1 MRIGRIGETQP
12 QAFSALKSAYEAFA
26 HVVAS
31 LGEEESWLPTGCV
44 GWAVRDL
51 VFHCLGDAQRGLVA
65 LHTPADGP
73 ADRDAITYWATWQSG
88 TARAASEQ
96 RHARVAASM
105 FPEFGQLRELYLA
118 TTAAVVI
125 AAERSDTRQLISTQG
140 HVLAA
145 DDLMATLAV
154 EATIH
159 HLDLVA
165 HLPATAPRP
174 GAAGLACV
182 RGTIDGLLGRPA
194 PENWSDEHYALVATG
209 RLPLTA
215 AERHWFGADA
225 DRFPLFG

>member
-1 MRIGRIGETQP
+1 MRTVETEP
-12 QAFSALKSAYEAFA
+12 EALTSLKSAYEAIA
-26 HVVAS
+26 SVVTS
-31 LGEEESWLPTGCV
+31 LGEEDSWLPTGCV

-73 ADRDAITYWATWQSG
+73 ADRDAITYWATLQPG
-88 TARAASEQ
+88 TAGAASEQ

-105 FPEFGQLRELYLA
+105 FPEFEELRELYLA
-118 TTAAVVI
+118 TTAAAVT
-125 AAERSDTRQLISTQG
+125 AAERSDAQQLISTQG
-140 HVLAA
+140 HVLTA

-165 HLPATAPRP
+165 HLPAPAPGP

-215 AERHWFGADA
+215 AERHGLGADA
-225 DRFPLFG
+225 ARFPLFG